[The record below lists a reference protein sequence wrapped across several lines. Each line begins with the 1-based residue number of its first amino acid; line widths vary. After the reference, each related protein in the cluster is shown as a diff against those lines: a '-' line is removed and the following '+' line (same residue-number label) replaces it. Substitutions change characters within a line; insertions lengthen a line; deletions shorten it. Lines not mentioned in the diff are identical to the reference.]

1 MSDAT
6 EVVTVLVELAEM
18 LGTDQMLLTYDED
31 DRLTGSFT
39 GDDEVL
45 EVIAKA
51 LQDAGIVFDLMVKK
65 DNESDD
71 ELN

>member
-1 MSDAT
+1 MSGAD
-6 EVVTVLVELAEM
+6 EVVTVLIELADM

-45 EVIAKA
+45 EVVAKA
-51 LQDAGIVFDLMVKK
+51 LQEAGIVFDLVVKK
-65 DNESDD
+65 DNETDE